1 MEISCTK
8 KLSINLPNIR
18 FGWHVFDKDKHRSR
32 KQKLTERWHWLFFF
46 LSMRRFCSWIWFSL
60 GATNTL
66 NKMPILFIKMRAN
79 CFRREAFDVRIEMH
93 LKLLHFLLP
102 DLSCVF
108 FFWKYIPYRKYW
120 ALLYGGCLNEW
131 TGFWFFFGDC
141 FLFRLVHKVVGIICL
156 VSVDALKEWM
166 RLVWL
171 LFSDWS
177 NVWLLLVNLINPV
190 KTLYTMMTVRAND
203 RCLSSAVT
211 KKILCRSEM
220 KCARPNEP

>member
-1 MEISCTK
+1 MVDTY
-8 KLSINLPNIR
+8 SIKTN
-18 FGWHVFDKDKHRSR
+18 
-32 KQKLTERWHWLFFF
+32 TERVNKSWPKDDIDSFF

-60 GATNTL
+60 GATNTH

-79 CFRREAFDVRIEMH
+79 RFRREAFDVRIEMH

-120 ALLYGGCLNEW
+120 ANFCMAVVQMNERVF
-131 TGFWFFFGDC
+131 GFFGDC
-141 FLFRLVHKVVGIICL
+141 FLFPLVHKVVGIICL
-156 VSVDALKEWM
+156 VAVDAMKEWM

-171 LFSDWS
+171 VFSDWS

-190 KTLYTMMTVRAND
+190 KTLY
-203 RCLSSAVT
+203 
-211 KKILCRSEM
+211 IQWWQSE
-220 KCARPNEP
+220 RTIGVYRLP